1 MAATNPPPATPRIGI
16 LGIED
21 HTGRGGPR
29 GCALWAP
36 GYAANLAAA
45 GATPVP
51 LGSNLDERLCDE
63 LLADLHGL
71 VFSGSDAQPGRALA
85 EGEHLCNWCR
95 EHRLPLLAVDQGLH
109 LLNVTYGG
117 TLHLDLPRELPEALQ
132 HRHPPEKGL
141 RHAICVTPNTR
152 LAQFYGE
159 GEIVVN
165 SEHRKAV
172 ARVARGF
179 VVSARAL
186 DGVIEAL
193 EFEDDGWFALGV
205 QWQPA
210 AESASG
216 LDIQLFRGLVDAGRQ
231 WMEATPL
238 VTLQHAA

>member
-1 MAATNPPPATPRIGI
+1 MAATTNPPSTPRIGI
-16 LGIED
+16 LGVEEHI
-21 HTGRGGPR
+21 GGGPR

-36 GYAANLAAA
+36 GYAATVAAA
-45 GATPVP
+45 GAAPVP
-51 LGSNLDERLCDE
+51 LGKTLAGRVCDE

-71 VFSGSDAQPGRALA
+71 VFSGSDAPASRALA
-85 EGEHLCNWCR
+85 EGEQICNWCR
-95 EHRLPLLAVDQGLH
+95 EHRLPLLAVDHGLH
-109 LLNVTYGG
+109 LLNLTYGG

-132 HRHPPEKGL
+132 HRHPPERGL

-186 DGVIEAL
+186 DGVIEAI

-205 QWQPA
+205 QWHPA

-216 LDIQLFRGLVDAGRQ
+216 LDIQLFRGLIEASQQ
-231 WMEATPL
+231 WLEATPAAS
-238 VTLQHAA
+238 LQHAA